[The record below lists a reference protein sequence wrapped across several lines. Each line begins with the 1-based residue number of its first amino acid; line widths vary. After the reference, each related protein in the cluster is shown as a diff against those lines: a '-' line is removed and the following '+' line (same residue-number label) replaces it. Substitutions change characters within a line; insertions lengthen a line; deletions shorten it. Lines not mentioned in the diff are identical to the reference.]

1 MKTVYKNIIRKVR
14 KSPFVLMLL
23 INIIGTPQI
32 YSQSA
37 KEESLPTYKVIFL
50 KNLFSDVDMN
60 DAVAA
65 LKVWVKEIVKTIK
78 PEFKLNPVLVDNI
91 ENVNSSSLN
100 DVALVCLNS
109 VDYLNYKAKLN
120 LEGAFVPLK
129 GGQIFSEYILL
140 TKENIKNLTEL
151 RGTKIGVKS
160 KSNYSISNMWLGYL
174 LDRNKLPMPNKYF
187 SEIKESDKES
197 QLILSV
203 FFEQINACIVT
214 KNSFNLM
221 KELNP
226 QVGKRLKILDVSPD
240 LIQTVT
246 AFTKN
251 FKNEEHRKLIIKAA
265 EQLNSYPGGKQ
276 LLTLMNTDQVISFRK
291 EYTDNVNTLIKDYKE
306 ITAMSKN

>member
-1 MKTVYKNIIRKVR
+1 MKTVYKNIIRQVR
-14 KSPFVLMLL
+14 RSPFILILL
-23 INIIGTPQI
+23 INIIGTPQF

-50 KNLFSDVDMN
+50 KNLFSDVDIN
-60 DAVAA
+60 DAEAA
-65 LKVWVKEIVKTIK
+65 LKVWVKEIEKTIK
-78 PEFKLNPVLVDNI
+78 PEFKLKPILVDNI

-151 RGTKIGVKS
+151 RGTKIGIES
-160 KSNYSISNMWLGYL
+160 KSNYSIPNMWLGYL
-174 LDRNKLPMPNKYF
+174 LNRYKLPMPNKYF
-187 SEIKESDKES
+187 SEIKGSDKES

-214 KNSFNLM
+214 KNSYNLM
-221 KELNP
+221 TELNP
-226 QVGKRLKILDVSPD
+226 QVGKRLKILEASPD

-291 EYTDNVNTLIKDYKE
+291 EYTDNVNTLINNYKE
-306 ITAMSKN
+306 ITAKSKN